1 MVLSL
6 LLCIHASNSRYYLSS
21 SASMRAT
28 LVLAHG
34 AWREER
40 EVEDGGE
47 LIGED
52 KDDRE
57 LDGEDEGGG
66 GSTGQ

>member
-1 MVLSL
+1 V
-6 LLCIHASNSRYYLSS
+6 
-21 SASMRAT
+21 RAT

-52 KDDRE
+52 KDNRE